1 MRASSFSSLLLP
13 CSHGHGGG
21 RATASTCAAAAAACL
36 ALVALVILVVS
47 MDPRAQASSWFF
59 LSSSSLSSSSSTLV
73 RPAASSHA
81 ASLRK
86 PSSWGGGNGGGRG
99 GEHLLVTSSSFG
111 SGGGARGS
119 WSRNSTSKEVLFQ
132 GGGGGGGDEM
142 TSTAAAPTPALI
154 IGSSSGDGVSPSRVA
169 VTAAAAEPTP
179 ALAPAPAPEWGVG
192 DAASGDDIIQVMPQA
207 QRRRDVKLERL
218 ELGLAKARAT
228 IREAIQN
235 KDNKPPLTD
244 KDYVPVGPVY
254 RNAYAF
260 HRSYLEMEKVF
271 KVFVYEEGEPP
282 VFHDGPCRSIYSTE
296 GRFIYA
302 MEMENRMRTRDP
314 DQAHVFFLPFSVVK
328 MVKMIYEPNS
338 HDMDPLRRTIS
349 DYINVVSTK
358 YPHWNRSLGADHFM
372 LSCHDW
378 GPYVSSANGHLFSNS
393 IRVLCNANTSEGFDP
408 SRDVSLPEINLR
420 SDAVDC
426 QVGGPSASHRPILA
440 FFAGGDHGP
449 VRPLLLQHWGKGQD
463 ADIQV
468 SEYLPRRHGMSYTD
482 MMRRS
487 RFCLCPSGYEV
498 ASPRVVEAIYLECVP
513 VVIGNDYALPFADVL
528 NWAAFSVRLAVGDI
542 PRLKEILAAVSPR
555 QYIRMQRRVRAV
567 RRHFMVSDGAPRRFD
582 VFHMILHSIWLRRL
596 NVRVIARED

>member
-1 MRASSFSSLLLP
+1 MRGSTFSLP
-13 CSHGHGGG
+13 CLHGHG
-21 RATASTCAAAAAACL
+21 RATSCAAACL
-36 ALVALVILVVS
+36 VLVALTILVVAV
-47 MDPRAQASSWFF
+47 DPRAQASWFF
-59 LSSSSLSSSSSTLV
+59 LSSSSSSTSV
-73 RPAASSHA
+73 RHAASSA
-81 ASLRK
+81 SSLRQ
-86 PSSWGGGNGGGRG
+86 PSSWDGNGGGGG

-111 SGGGARGS
+111 AVARG
-119 WSRNSTSKEVLFQ
+119 RNSTTKKVLFR
-132 GGGGGGGDEM
+132 GGAGDDG
-142 TSTAAAPTPALI
+142 TTASPALI
-154 IGSSSGDGVSPSRVA
+154 IGSSPGDGASPSRVA
-169 VTAAAAEPTP
+169 VPPAAEPS
-179 ALAPAPAPEWGVG
+179 PAPELGVG
-192 DAASGDDIIQVMPQA
+192 DATRSHDIVQIMPQV

-218 ELGLAKARAT
+218 ELGLAKARAA

-235 KDNKPPLTD
+235 KDNRPPLTD

-260 HRSYLEMEKVF
+260 HRSYLEMEKLF
-271 KVFVYEEGEPP
+271 KVYVYEEGEPP

-338 HDMDPLRRTIS
+338 HDMNPLRRTIS

-420 SDAVDC
+420 SDAVDR
-426 QVGGPSASHRPILA
+426 QVGGPSASRRPILA
-440 FFAGGDHGP
+440 FFAGGGDHGP
-449 VRPLLLQHWGKGQD
+449 VRPLLLEHWGNGQD
-463 ADIQV
+463 ADVQV
-468 SEYLPRRHGMSYTD
+468 SEYLPRGVSYTD

-513 VVIGNDYALPFADVL
+513 VVIGGDYALPFADVL
-528 NWAAFSVRLAVGDI
+528 NWAAFSVRVAVGDI
-542 PRLKEILAAVSPR
+542 PALKAILAAVSPR

-567 RRHFMVSDGAPRRFD
+567 RRHFMVNGPPRRFD

-596 NVRVIARED
+596 NVRVIAAEE